1 MGLGEEQE
9 KMYGQVGWDVVLLL
23 PLGKHRTITEG
34 SAERFL
40 KRLHDPLP
48 YPKAQSTMP
57 KPFLTGFI

>member
-1 MGLGEEQE
+1 M
-9 KMYGQVGWDVVLLL
+9 MYGQVGWDVVLLL

-40 KRLHDPLP
+40 KRLHDSLP